1 MDAYDIAN
9 AIMSM
14 WQRTS
19 IKFNDA
25 TEIKKQYK
33 HIPIFVKVDDAFI
46 KVTGVELDNERGIV
60 LQTEDKHEA

>member
-9 AIMSM
+9 AIMTM

-33 HIPIFVKVDDAFI
+33 YIPIFVKVNDDFI
-46 KVTGVELDNERGIV
+46 KVTGIQLDNDRGIV
-60 LQTEDKHEA
+60 LHTEDKDE